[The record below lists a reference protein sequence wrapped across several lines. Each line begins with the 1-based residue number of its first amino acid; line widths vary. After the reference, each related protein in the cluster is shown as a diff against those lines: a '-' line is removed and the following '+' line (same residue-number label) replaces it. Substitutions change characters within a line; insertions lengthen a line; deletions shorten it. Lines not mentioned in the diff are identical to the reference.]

1 MKQHFKLEDWVD
13 LARNVAQPEA
23 AAAKMRQHLDAGCQE
38 CIEAFASMSAMA
50 ALGKRQAEYEPPA
63 EHLRSAKALVAQAAF
78 QSRKRE
84 VMDIVFDSLLQ
95 PALAGVRGAQNAA
108 RQVLYQKGTCCIDI
122 RLEHDTKAK
131 KLNVM
136 GQVLDSGESGRG
148 VGSILVEVV
157 QNEKPIATATTNS
170 YGEFELSVAN
180 GGGVE
185 LCFGVSSS
193 NCFWVRIPPLDQI
206 PSPGTVL
213 SS

>member
-1 MKQHFKLEDWVD
+1 MKLHFKLEEWAD
-13 LARNVAQPEA
+13 LARNVAGPE
-23 AAAKMRQHLDAGCQE
+23 AAAKMRQHLATGCSA
-38 CIEAFASMSAMA
+38 CIEAFASMNAVA
-50 ALGKRQAEYEPPA
+50 ALAKRQEQYEPPA
-63 EHLRSAKALVAQAAF
+63 EHVRSAKALVAQAAF
-78 QSRKRE
+78 QSRKRDFME
-84 VMDIVFDSLLQ
+84 LVFDNFLQ
-95 PALAGVRGAQNAA
+95 PAAAGVRGAQKAA

-157 QNEKPIATATTNS
+157 QNEKPIASATTNN
-170 YGEFELSVAN
+170 YGEFELSVGN

-193 NCFWVRIPPLDQI
+193 NCFWVKIPPMDQI

>member
-1 MKQHFKLEDWVD
+1 MKEHFKLEEWAD
-13 LARNVAQPEA
+13 LARDVTRPE
-23 AAAKMRQHLDAGCQE
+23 AAAKMRQHLDTGCSE
-38 CIEAFASMSAMA
+38 CIEAFASMCALA
-50 ALGKRQAEYEPPA
+50 ALAKRKEDYEPPA
-63 EHLRSAKALVAQAAF
+63 ELVRSAKALAAQAAF
-78 QSRKRE
+78 QAGKGDF
-84 VMDIVFDSLLQ
+84 MDLVFDSFLQ
-95 PALAGVRGAQNAA
+95 PAAAGVRGARHAA

-122 RLEHDTKAK
+122 RLEHDTQAK

-157 QNEKPIATATTNS
+157 QGEKPVATATTNS
-170 YGEFELSVAN
+170 YGEFELSVTN

-193 NCFWVRIPPLDQI
+193 NCFWVRIPPIDQI
-206 PSPGTVL
+206 PSPGTIL

>member
-1 MKQHFKLEDWVD
+1 MKEHFKLEEWAD
-13 LARNVAQPEA
+13 LARNVAKPEA
-23 AAAKMRQHLDAGCQE
+23 AAKLRQHLDAGCSE
-38 CIEAFASMSAMA
+38 CIEAFASMSAVAAMA
-50 ALGKRQAEYEPPA
+50 MRQERYEPPA
-63 EHLRSAKALVAQAAF
+63 ELVRSAQALAAQTVF
-78 QSRKRE
+78 QGHKGE
-84 VMDIVFDSLLQ
+84 FMELVFDSFLQ
-95 PALAGVRGAQNAA
+95 PATAGVRGARHAA

-157 QNEKPIATATTNS
+157 QGEKPVATATTNS

-193 NCFWVRIPPLDQI
+193 NCFWVKIPPIDQI